1 MPKTIKFT
9 DLTLRDGHQSL
20 AATRMSTPQAL
31 RVLAMIDKAGYNAM
45 ELWGGATLD
54 SSIRFLNE
62 DPFDRLEKFRD
73 TLGSTKKIQALLRG
87 QNLFA
92 YQPYPDDLVIAFIKQ
107 AVTSGVGIMRIFDAL
122 NDFRN
127 LQLPMLAVKAYGA
140 KAELALSYTTSPI
153 HTTDYFIKYAEL
165 FQDQGADQIAIKD
178 MSGILYPTDCYDLIS
193 GMQKKITVPI
203 ILHTHSTAGVSLLNC
218 VIGMMLG
225 VYSIDTAITPF
236 AGGSS
241 HTPIEL
247 LIPFAEELGID
258 HGLDKDLIL
267 KIQKELFKIYEELS
281 KFIPYHGKFYRPVN
295 YTDVDRRKVSQVIK
309 LVSKGKHADIEKAL
323 PITHEMMKELGY
335 PNYDDEIF
343 KSQIPGGMY
352 TNLVNQMKE
361 LGSADPEIL
370 QKTLAEVPSVR
381 ADAGYVPLVTPTS
394 QIVGSQA
401 AFNVM
406 FGERYAFVS
415 NEFRM
420 ILKGEFGRTPGPC
433 NPEVVKKVLGE
444 GEEPL
449 KYRAASYLTP
459 ILEDPLDLPYVK
471 THKDRLLH
479 HMLGNAADD
488 FLKKK
493 YGVS

>member
-20 AATRMSTPQAL
+20 AATRMSTEQAL
-31 RVLAMIDKAGYNAM
+31 RVLPMIDKAGYHAM

-73 TLGSTKKIQALLRG
+73 TLGGPQKVQALLRG
-87 QNLFA
+87 ANLFA

-107 AVTSGVGIMRIFDAL
+107 ATASGVGIMRIFDAL

-127 LQLPMLAVKAYGA
+127 LQLPMLAAKAYGA

-165 FQDQGADQIAIKD
+165 FQEQGADQMCIKD
-178 MSGILYPTDCYDLIS
+178 MSGILYPTDCYELIM
-193 GMQKKITVPI
+193 GLRKNITIPVA
-203 ILHTHSTAGVSLLNC
+203 LHTHSTAGVSLLNC
-218 VIGMMLG
+218 VIGMLLG
-225 VYSIDTAITPF
+225 VDSVDCAITPF
-236 AGGSS
+236 AGGAS
-241 HTPIEL
+241 HTPIEI
-247 LIPFAEELGID
+247 LIVFAEEMGIE

-267 KIQKELFKIYEELS
+267 KIQKELFKIFDELA
-281 KFIPYHGKFYRPVN
+281 KFIPYHGKFYQPVD
-295 YTDVDRRKVSQVIK
+295 YKDVDRKKVNQVIK
-309 LVSKGKHADIEKAL
+309 LISKGKHDDIEKAL
-323 PITHEMMKELGY
+323 PITHEIMKELKY

-352 TNLVNQMKE
+352 TNLVNQMKD
-361 LGSADPEIL
+361 LGSSDPEIL

-406 FGERYAFVS
+406 FGERYSFVS

-433 NPEVVKKVLGE
+433 NPEVVKKVLGDN
-444 GEEPL
+444 EEPL
-449 KYRAASYLTP
+449 KYRAASYLPP
-459 ILEDPLDLPYVK
+459 ILEDPIDLPYVK